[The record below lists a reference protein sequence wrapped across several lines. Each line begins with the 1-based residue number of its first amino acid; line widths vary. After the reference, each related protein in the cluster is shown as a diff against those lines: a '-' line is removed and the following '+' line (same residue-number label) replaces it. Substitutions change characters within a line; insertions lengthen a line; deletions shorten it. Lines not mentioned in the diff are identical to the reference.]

1 MSNLKQ
7 YIKEVIEELE
17 EVSLSGSVGGVS
29 TPVGTGPRGQVMYK
43 DEDATDEEYRKDKKK
58 NKSREGS
65 VQHTLKNG

>member
-17 EVSLSGSVGGVS
+17 EVSLSAAVGGVS

-43 DEDATDEEYRKDKKK
+43 DKDATDEEYRDDDRENSVQNVLKK
-58 NKSREGS
+58 N
-65 VQHTLKNG
+65 